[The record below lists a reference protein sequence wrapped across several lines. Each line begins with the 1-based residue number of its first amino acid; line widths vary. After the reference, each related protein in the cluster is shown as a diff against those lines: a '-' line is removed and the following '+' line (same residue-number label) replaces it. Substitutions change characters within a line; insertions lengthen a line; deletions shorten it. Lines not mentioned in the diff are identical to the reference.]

1 MLAGGLS
8 GDRGRTGR
16 AMTER
21 WIARD
26 EALAR
31 LGIKTQTLY
40 AYVSRGRIAARPD
53 PTDPRRSLYAAEDV
67 ARLTEGEAPRP
78 APFARAPGR
87 GEAEL
92 RSSVSV
98 TLGGRL
104 FYRGLDA
111 AQLSDQ
117 ATLEATARLLWD
129 ARDNP
134 FAAVRPRVDA
144 VAGGQPRQRLFA
156 VLARRAV
163 EDRTSRRADA
173 GALKATA
180 AAVLN
185 EAVDAVAG
193 PGPRLHF
200 HQRLARGWKTPER
213 DHDMIRRA
221 LVLAADAPFG
231 EAVTA
236 TRAAA
241 SGGAPLAG
249 AALAGLTTLAGCA
262 TAQAVEA
269 AASAIAEAR
278 RNGGRMDPAR
288 VLDLDVDDAAWSQDG
303 GDPRAAALLAH
314 AGLSPELDALRQ
326 QAEAIAGRPAG
337 LAFAL
342 ALVGRRLDLPREGAL
357 DLLLIARLAGLLAHG
372 LDQSV
377 NGSPIRARLRYVG
390 PEPGAN

>member
-8 GDRGRTGR
+8 CGRGQAGR
-16 AMTER
+16 YMTER
-21 WIARD
+21 WIARG

-31 LGIKTQTLY
+31 LGVKTQTLY

-53 PTDPRRSLYAAEDV
+53 PDDPRRSLYAAEDV

-78 APFARAPGR
+78 APFARAASR

-98 TLGGRL
+98 TQDGRL

-111 AQLSDQ
+111 VQLSDQ
-117 ATLEATARLLWD
+117 ATLETAARLLWD

-144 VAGGQPRQRLFA
+144 VGGGQPRHRLFA

-163 EDRTSRRADA
+163 EEGSSRGQDA
-173 GALKATA
+173 GALRATA

-193 PGPRLHF
+193 AGPRLHF

-213 DHDMIRRA
+213 DHDLIRRA
-221 LVLAADAPFG
+221 LVLGADAPFG

-269 AASAIAEAR
+269 ATTAIAEAR
-278 RNGGRMDPAR
+278 RNGSRLDPAR
-288 VLDLDVDDAAWSQDG
+288 IADLDFDAVAWAQDG

-314 AGLSPELDALRQ
+314 AGLSPDLTALCQ
-326 QAEAIAGRPAG
+326 QAEAAAGRPVS

-342 ALVGRRLDLPREGAL
+342 ALIGRRLDLPREGAL
-357 DLLLIARLAGLLAHG
+357 DLLLIARLTGLLAHAA
-372 LDQSV
+372 DQV
-377 NGSPIRARLRYVG
+377 LNGSPIRARLRYVG